1 MFLLGPLYAR
11 NIWKRCFHSKTH
23 QISMFSVHTTTDLEQ
38 FEKATIT
45 PAVVNWGLFSRSF
58 PVHIKTHLKPPVRR
72 AFRKVSFLWRIG
84 VEGRPKC
91 KNKSCVFR
99 FLRPSEDAGL
109 KSVTFNMKCKDA
121 FPAGIIRE
129 LLSKLIQAASFFY
142 FGIIGTFF
150 RADEKLT
157 YLSSWT

>member
-11 NIWKRCFHSKTH
+11 KIWKRCFDSKTH

-99 FLRPSEDAGL
+99 FLRPSEDAGPKIVKCWWKTDIL
-109 KSVTFNMKCKDA
+109 VVMNLFCEKENRTRSRLQAKSPKNSIYTCGRQNY
-121 FPAGIIRE
+121 P
-129 LLSKLIQAASFFY
+129 
-142 FGIIGTFF
+142 
-150 RADEKLT
+150 
-157 YLSSWT
+157 